1 MSSENDNDPPY
12 PKTTKLMTSLTQQ
25 MEKMQ
30 RHIEKR
36 MGERFDDMK
45 RSTQELIGRHGEEET
60 LITTV
65 KSIQNK

>member
-1 MSSENDNDPPY
+1 
-12 PKTTKLMTSLTQQ
+12 
-25 MEKMQ
+25 MQ

-60 LITTV
+60 LITTA